1 MVALRL
7 RWVRRFSTLV
17 GCANAMVPRSALQA
31 CVFVREV
38 VSRSGRSGPDSSACR
53 TDFISTFCTQC
64 PLAFGGF
71 PLPLRSK
78 LNSCRMQKPNRGKN
92 QVKESSL
99 VTYGFRKALV
109 LPFTFFLKTSVAY
122 CMLKQLEYIFRASVC
137 RKDLTGCLRPESPL
151 ACPRSLL
158 SVMPAAPAHGML
170 GTCCWDELAMKMPTL
185 VPPFA
190 HPAAFLGARSFS
202 IIGIKVYPRKLAG
215 LARQKVPFL

>member
-1 MVALRL
+1 MQHGWLTQQAGSWQKRLRSSLTSYTHAAITHNSMVALRL

-99 VTYGFRKALV
+99 VTDGFRKALV
-109 LPFTFFLKTSVAY
+109 LPFTFFSEN
-122 CMLKQLEYIFRASVC
+122 EYGLLHAETVRIHFPCICVSQRFNGLSAARVSSCLSPFPAVGDAGSSSPWDVG
-137 RKDLTGCLRPESPL
+137 DL
-151 ACPRSLL
+151 LL
-158 SVMPAAPAHGML
+158 G
-170 GTCCWDELAMKMPTL
+170 
-185 VPPFA
+185 
-190 HPAAFLGARSFS
+190 
-202 IIGIKVYPRKLAG
+202 
-215 LARQKVPFL
+215 